1 MQQHQEVEAYYKKR
15 WKARLEDEEK
25 SFSASVSFEAGG
37 VVRECPQYILCDPYD
52 FTVEG
57 WVECFTVEGWIECD
71 VGFWVGRVKSIC

>member
-37 VVRECPQYILCDPYD
+37 VVRECPRIGGDQGTKDGEFD
-52 FTVEG
+52 TGE
-57 WVECFTVEGWIECD
+57 
-71 VGFWVGRVKSIC
+71 RVSVLGEEATAKEDHHQPDRVNG